1 VPGGDHAKVHSAVR
15 RNDMWFGIQTAH
27 ETQEMVTANVIEFY
41 IPKNFRS
48 PGKPAAEMENGKVI
62 EFRSPSKKSA

>member
-1 VPGGDHAKVHSAVR
+1 
-15 RNDMWFGIQTAH
+15 MWFGIQTAH